1 MRFRKLTIEELTA
14 LEPELKQFLI
24 LNEIYGDDWEKLNQ
38 ENPEK
43 AQSLVDIF
51 SDNVL
56 DKVYYKIDFLEKR
69 TSNAFSVFSLTESA
83 VETITIQ
90 SKSEAIEL
98 LTNEQIE
105 KALNQHLAALEI
117 FCGTKKIETTKS
129 DEVFKLIQSECD
141 LSSYDVWHSFSS
153 FLDQLKKSN

>member
-1 MRFRKLTIEELTA
+1 MRFRKLTIEELTT

-56 DKVYYKIDFLEKR
+56 DKVYSKIDFLEKR
-69 TSNAFSVFSLTESA
+69 ASNAFSVFSVTNTDI
-83 VETITIQ
+83 ETITIQ
-90 SKSEAIEL
+90 SNNLEL
-98 LTNEQIE
+98 FTNEQIE
-105 KALNQHLAALEI
+105 VALNKHLAELEI

-129 DEVFKLIQSECD
+129 DEVFKLIQSGCD
-141 LSSYDVWHSFSS
+141 LSTYDVWHSFSS
-153 FLDQLKKSN
+153 FLDQLKNSK

>member
-14 LEPELKQFLI
+14 FEPELKQFLI

-56 DKVYYKIDFLEKR
+56 DKVYSKIDFLEKR
-69 TSNAFSVFSLTESA
+69 ASKAFSVFSVTNTDI
-83 VETITIQ
+83 ETITIQ
-90 SKSEAIEL
+90 SNNLEL
-98 LTNEQIE
+98 FTNEQIE
-105 KALNQHLAALEI
+105 VALNKHLAELEI

-129 DEVFKLIQSECD
+129 DEVFKLIQSGCD
-141 LSSYDVWHSFSS
+141 LSTYDVWHSFSS
-153 FLDQLKKSN
+153 FLDQLKNSK